1 MSRRGHAWR
10 KGSAGA
16 LYLGDG
22 SAGQTLTTEGRAE
35 APVVALYNAAG
46 TLLATRP
53 GYKAATG
60 SVVVTW
66 DGAPLDTMPAKEK
79 DPRAPHARYR
89 ATVPAREVE

>member
-1 MSRRGHAWR
+1 MSSRGHAWR
-10 KGSAGA
+10 KGSSGA

-46 TLLATRP
+46 KLLATRP
-53 GYKAATG
+53 GYRSAKG
-60 SVVVTW
+60 DVVVTW
-66 DGAPLDTMPAKEK
+66 DGAPLDTESVEAK

-89 ATVPAREVE
+89 ATIPAREVE